1 MTIFNALLFGI
12 VAMFILANLSLLVA
26 AVVWAM
32 GGFTRLTK
40 SQRPILAQRPI
51 MAQQPIPAQRPIMT
65 QAASY
70 RAKVH

>member
-1 MTIFNALLFGI
+1 MTIFTALLFGI

-32 GGFTRLTK
+32 GGFTRFAQTQRSILAK
-40 SQRPILAQRPI
+40 RPILAQQPVLV
-51 MAQQPIPAQRPIMT
+51 QQPIMT

>member
-32 GGFTRLTK
+32 GGFTRFAQA
-40 SQRPILAQRPI
+40 QRPILAKRPI